1 MAAAVPLVTTDIDGY
16 RNVATHEVNA
26 LLVAPGDEEQ
36 LANSI
41 TRIVH
46 DTNLSQRL
54 VAGGL
59 KRAEDFSMQRLATEY
74 VAIYE
79 RLLAAEKNNEIV
91 VQPNKLLSMF
101 EHRVLRRPQVGQN

>member
-36 LANSI
+36 LAKSI
-41 TRIVH
+41 TRIVI
-46 DTNLSQRL
+46 DTDLSQRL

-59 KRAEDFSMQRLATEY
+59 PRAEDFSLPRLATEY

-79 RLLAAEKNNEIV
+79 RL
-91 VQPNKLLSMF
+91 
-101 EHRVLRRPQVGQN
+101 

>member
-1 MAAAVPLVTTDIDGY
+1 MAAAAPLVTTDIDGY
-16 RNVATHEVNA
+16 RNVATHEMNA
-26 LLVAPGDEEQ
+26 LLVTPGDEEQ
-36 LANSI
+36 LAKSL
-41 TRIVH
+41 TRIVN

-59 KRAEDFSMQRLATEY
+59 KRAEDFSMQRLAKEY
-74 VAIYE
+74 VLIYE
-79 RLLAAEKNNEIV
+79 RLLAAEKNDEIV